1 MILHYRVLKEAL
13 EGGDVIDF
21 RNITVCRTLKAFH
34 QDDPALRGNKVDYG
48 IFLQPTRGGDGLF
61 ERLSDLAS
69 EGIDLTH
76 FTLSD
81 FAPTPL
87 AISIETKT
95 LQAKP
100 IEGSVQLANW
110 VRAHFRQLAGD
121 VGRLGYCPGHRLSIL
136 PIIYVYGNTCF

>member
-13 EGGDVIDF
+13 EGRDVIDF

-34 QDDPALRGNKVDYG
+34 HDDPALRGNKVDYG
-48 IFLQPTRGGDGLF
+48 IFLQPTRGGDGLS

-136 PIIYVYGNTCF
+136 PIIYVYGNTCS